1 MNTKL
6 TLSVDKE
13 IIQNAKKF
21 AKNNKTNLSRLV
33 SNYLKLLMINKEVG
47 IEISPWAKELRV
59 GKNINKTDEELK
71 AEYINYLDEKYRY
84 FIKVKKVQKVV
95 KQPISLN

>member
-33 SNYLKLLMINKEVG
+33 SNYLKLLMIKEKAD
-47 IEISPWAKELRV
+47 IEISPWAKELRAGRPV
-59 GKNINKTDEELK
+59 NKTDKQLK
-71 AEYINYLDEKYRY
+71 AEYINYLDEKY
-84 FIKVKKVQKVV
+84 K
-95 KQPISLN
+95 